1 MSINWLRGAELSEIE
16 KAKKEL
22 HNKYPF
28 IYTKPY
34 SDALDLALAKG
45 IEIGKT
51 KRLEPIAEAVVKHAT
66 VIAHE
71 FKVIEDE
78 RNRIRKELIKELCKE
93 LLGESVLD
101 DDWEKINRVVNK
113 VCGKGEV
120 KE

>member
-1 MSINWLRGAELSEIE
+1 MSINWLKGPELSDFLFLIIIE

-78 RNRIRKELIKELCKE
+78 RNRIRKELLENIKKE
-93 LLGESVLD
+93 NT
-101 DDWEKINRVVNK
+101 IF
-113 VCGKGEV
+113 GKTPILYSLA
-120 KE
+120 KK

>member
-1 MSINWLRGAELSEIE
+1 MSDIE

-22 HNKYPF
+22 HNKYSL

-78 RNRIRKELIKELCKE
+78 RNRIREE
-93 LLGESVLD
+93 LL
-101 DDWEKINRVVNK
+101 EKIDLHHDRAKVFEPMTQVIVFRNMVEDINK
-113 VCGKGEV
+113 VCGKGEA